1 MPTLTQLSSN
11 LTEIVIYA
19 AIALVTLTGLCK
31 CIYPLLRNAALLN
44 RAVIKLEKSTAAG
57 ERPIW
62 REARFLGRSLRNEW
76 QQFLLN
82 AGQLD
87 MRGIPCDTREYIN
100 EETVVDKPGPAQLA
114 ELILGT
120 FVGLMQGLTS
130 VDFSNAEGT
139 IQSIPQLLSGMR
151 FAFATSVAGI
161 SCSLL
166 FNMFNRMAAGRA
178 VRALDN
184 FEDAFYELAM
194 PRPLQPDVQLMCQ
207 KQDEEVR
214 MARLAENVGNHVA
227 ASLEMAIGRAM
238 APLTQSLDTFIKCA
252 TREQVDGV
260 RRIVGQFVQQ
270 MNTSLSGQMTALGD
284 TMNAVNQGQLQ
295 TQKNL
300 QTTLDAARAMAGD
313 AQAIREA
320 SAEIARQ
327 MQAFAQEMQK
337 ERDSR
342 AEALGTA
349 ESAGQSLADQLD
361 ALAESFRRMQVAA
374 DLLTDEMNTLPSD
387 NAQAPAAE
395 L

>member
-1 MPTLTQLSSN
+1 M
-11 LTEIVIYA
+11 
-19 AIALVTLTGLCK
+19 
-31 CIYPLLRNAALLN
+31 
-44 RAVIKLEKSTAAG
+44 
-57 ERPIW
+57 
-62 REARFLGRSLRNEW
+62 
-76 QQFLLN
+76 
-82 AGQLD
+82 
-87 MRGIPCDTREYIN
+87 
-100 EETVVDKPGPAQLA
+100 
-114 ELILGT
+114 
-120 FVGLMQGLTS
+120 
-130 VDFSNAEGT
+130 
-139 IQSIPQLLSGMR
+139 
-151 FAFATSVAGI
+151 
-161 SCSLL
+161 
-166 FNMFNRMAAGRA
+166 
-178 VRALDN
+178 
-184 FEDAFYELAM
+184 
-194 PRPLQPDVQLMCQ
+194 
-207 KQDEEVR
+207 
-214 MARLAENVGNHVA
+214 
-227 ASLEMAIGRAM
+227 
-238 APLTQSLDTFIKCA
+238 
-252 TREQVDGV
+252 

-387 NAQAPAAE
+387 DAQAPAAE